1 MPVTAVAIK
10 GQHVREFFLLPP
22 AGPPERFSGL
32 PCKIRGLAVAPCPP
46 GCVLVGF
53 PMSSAAEIHL
63 RPRAQ
68 TNIFL
73 AKRPCPQQGR
83 SSMEFISVRG
93 LFSVSCSSYGE
104 WFLSTSWWNWM
115 PCLTSVGNPGQTFIL
130 PEILA
135 STATGL
141 LLSLLNHVA
150 ENSMYRYIICGY
162 VDMCM
167 VTYAICVFQM

>member
-73 AKRPCPQQGR
+73 AKRPCPPTR
-83 SSMEFISVRG
+83 KEFNGVHFCPWIVQCFMQFLRRMISFNFLMKLDALSDLSWQSRADIYFARDPCFNCNRAPFVAAE
-93 LFSVSCSSYGE
+93 SC
-104 WFLSTSWWNWM
+104 
-115 PCLTSVGNPGQTFIL
+115 C
-130 PEILA
+130 
-135 STATGL
+135 
-141 LLSLLNHVA
+141 
-150 ENSMYRYIICGY
+150 RK
-162 VDMCM
+162 
-167 VTYAICVFQM
+167 